1 MYEDIWKKLYCE
13 ARKVQ
18 KERVISPFIEAGGVA
33 AALLTKKGSI
43 YLLSVGAIISSLYL
57 TAKVL
62 KASVYSNDNL
72 SYVYRNLIDDT
83 VPVVS
88 TDDGKVIKPFGGEEV
103 SVVKGFYEKDAE
115 SKAQEQSIIYYQN
128 TYMPNTG
135 VLYGAKEEFEVLV
148 VADGT
153 VEDVV
158 ADEVLGNVVTIK
170 HTNNLITRYESLNEV
185 NVMVGDT
192 LKKGDVIGTSG
203 ENKIDS
209 TYSNMLLFEV
219 EHNGTYANLT

>member
-1 MYEDIWKKLYCE
+1 
-13 ARKVQ
+13 
-18 KERVISPFIEAGGVA
+18 
-33 AALLTKKGSI
+33 
-43 YLLSVGAIISSLYL
+43 
-57 TAKVL
+57 
-62 KASVYSNDNL
+62 
-72 SYVYRNLIDDT
+72 
-83 VPVVS
+83 
-88 TDDGKVIKPFGGEEV
+88 
-103 SVVKGFYEKDAE
+103 
-115 SKAQEQSIIYYQN
+115 
-128 TYMPNTG
+128 MPNTG

-192 LKKGDVIGTSG
+192 LKNGDVIGTSG

-219 EHNGTYANLT
+219 EHNGTYANPENIYGMNIKELS

>member
-1 MYEDIWKKLYCE
+1 MIKKFINKYFVESVL
-13 ARKVQ
+13 VLGL
-18 KERVISPFIEAGGVA
+18 VILCMVSYILANSLNKSMDDDMVYISNEVLPS
-33 AALLTKKGSI
+33 KSI
-43 YLLSVGAIISSLYL
+43 P
-57 TAKVL
+57 VL
-62 KASVYSNDNL
+62 KEEDTSYRRPYNDENIKIVKNYYDYQAEAS
-72 SYVYRNLIDDT
+72 
-83 VPVVS
+83 
-88 TDDGKVIKPFGGEEV
+88 E
-103 SVVKGFYEKDAE
+103 
-115 SKAQEQSIIYYQN
+115 QERSIIYYEN

-219 EHNGTYANLT
+219 EHNGTYANPENIYGMNIKELS

>member
-1 MYEDIWKKLYCE
+1 MKRYKLKSSVVVC
-13 ARKVQ
+13 
-18 KERVISPFIEAGGVA
+18 
-33 AALLTKKGSI
+33 I

-135 VLYGAKEEFEVLV
+135 VLYGTKEEFEVLV

-192 LKKGDVIGTSG
+192 LKTGDVIGTSG

-219 EHNGTYANLT
+219 EHNGTYVNPENIYGMNIKELS

>member
-1 MYEDIWKKLYCE
+1 MKRYKLKSSVVVC
-13 ARKVQ
+13 
-18 KERVISPFIEAGGVA
+18 
-33 AALLTKKGSI
+33 I
-43 YLLSVGAIISSLYL
+43 YLLSVGTIISSLYL

-219 EHNGTYANLT
+219 EHNGTYANPENIYGMNIKELS

>member
-1 MYEDIWKKLYCE
+1 M
-13 ARKVQ
+13 
-18 KERVISPFIEAGGVA
+18 
-33 AALLTKKGSI
+33 
-43 YLLSVGAIISSLYL
+43 YL

-148 VADGT
+148 VHGINRQ
-153 VEDVV
+153 
-158 ADEVLGNVVTIK
+158 LGNAGFGFFCT
-170 HTNNLITRYESLNEV
+170 
-185 NVMVGDT
+185 
-192 LKKGDVIGTSG
+192 
-203 ENKIDS
+203 
-209 TYSNMLLFEV
+209 
-219 EHNGTYANLT
+219 

>member
-1 MYEDIWKKLYCE
+1 MKRYKLKSSVVVC
-13 ARKVQ
+13 
-18 KERVISPFIEAGGVA
+18 
-33 AALLTKKGSI
+33 I

-135 VLYGAKEEFEVLV
+135 VLYGAKEEFEVL
-148 VADGT
+148 
-153 VEDVV
+153 
-158 ADEVLGNVVTIK
+158 GNVVTIK

-219 EHNGTYANLT
+219 EHNGTYANPENIYGMNIKELS

>member
-1 MYEDIWKKLYCE
+1 M
-13 ARKVQ
+13 
-18 KERVISPFIEAGGVA
+18 
-33 AALLTKKGSI
+33 
-43 YLLSVGAIISSLYL
+43 YL

-192 LKKGDVIGTSG
+192 FKKRAMLLGLVVK
-203 ENKIDS
+203 NKIDS
-209 TYSNMLLFEV
+209 TYSNMLFI
-219 EHNGTYANLT
+219 